1 MEVNLRSRV
10 SLAEAADIVVAIG
23 NTNTCSLVG
32 EPGIGKT
39 AMHEE
44 VVRRTGMRGVYI
56 DGPNLE
62 LGDVGIPVPN
72 HDTKTTHFY
81 LNEHWGLHTGEPM
94 VIFIDEFT
102 KAPQAVQNMLH
113 PLLNERRAANVKLHP
128 DSIVMIAGNLTTDG
142 VGDAMKAHTKQRIT
156 EIHVKKPHAGIN
168 ADSTIDPDSWGEWA
182 IKQEENPIAPE
193 VITFVKEYPQVLASY
208 LDGGQAE
215 NPYIFHPK
223 KPQQSVVS
231 PRTLVKGS
239 NIVKKR
245 MHFSHNALKT
255 ALEGTIGA
263 TAARDMLAYLE
274 VADSLPTWEQIINNP
289 SNANVPSS
297 PAALCI
303 LAFNALQRL
312 DRSNIGKW
320 FDYMKRTPKEL
331 QSVFCLSAMKSDSKK
346 SLVMTSAPFVTWMR
360 ENQYLF

>member
-10 SLAEAADIVVAIG
+10 SLAEAADIVVAVG
-23 NTNTCSLVG
+23 NTNACYLAG

-39 AMHEE
+39 AMHET
-44 VVRRTGMRGVYI
+44 VVQKMGMRGIYI
-56 DGPNLE
+56 DVPNLE
-62 LGDVGIPVPN
+62 LGDLGVPVPN
-72 HDTKTTHFY
+72 HETKTTMFY
-81 LNEHWGLHTGEPM
+81 PNEHWGFHTGEPL
-94 VIFIDEFT
+94 VIFLDEFT
-102 KAPQAVQNMLH
+102 KGAQNVQNMLH
-113 PLLNERRAANVKLHP
+113 PLLNERRIGGMSLHP
-128 DSIVMIAGNLTTDG
+128 DSIVMLAGNLSGDG
-142 VGDAMKAHTKQRIT
+142 VGDNMKAHTRGRLT

-168 ADSTIDPDSWGEWA
+168 ADGTIDPDSWGMYA
-182 IKQEENPIAPE
+182 VQNDVAPE

-208 LDGGQAE
+208 LDGGQSE

-223 KPQQSVVS
+223 KPQVTCVS

-245 MHFSHNALKT
+245 TEFSHNALKT

-274 VADSLPTWEQIINNP
+274 VADSLPTWEQIINKPND
-289 SNANVPSS
+289 ANVPSS

-303 LAFNALQRL
+303 LAFNALQKI
-312 DRSNIGKW
+312 DRNNIGKW

-346 SLVMTSAPFVTWMR
+346 SLMMTSAPFVTWMR